1 MCIFTELT
9 SVLTIFV
16 HFGVSKNGKTAKYYK
31 NGRIFDKKH
40 ADGGAVMT
48 PCFRSVPTK
57 P

>member
-16 HFGVSKNGKTAKYYK
+16 HFGVSKNGKTAKFHK
-31 NGRIFDKKH
+31 NGRIFGKKH
-40 ADGGAVMT
+40 VDLRAVMT